1 MALIRTIF
9 WFVIFLGATFAFT
22 VLFEHGPMNFPANAE
37 KEFQVLS
44 KMVTGDVQR
53 RGDESD
59 KLPK

>member
-9 WFVIFLGATFAFT
+9 WFALFLGATFAFT
-22 VLFEHGPMNFPANAE
+22 VLFEHGPMDFPKNAE
-37 KEFQVLS
+37 KEFEVLS